1 MAMHD
6 TRSLP
11 ELLTTLVNEMS
22 TLFRQEIRLARTETS
37 ENIGKMTGAMG
48 MLAAAAVLMIPAI
61 VILLQAI
68 SAFLVAQGME
78 EHWALLVVS
87 LVVLLV
93 GVIFLSVGLGRL
105 KAAHLAPDRTL
116 EQVRRDALV
125 AREQIR

>member
-1 MAMHD
+1 MSLHD

-11 ELLTTLVNEMS
+11 ELLSTLVGEMS
-22 TLFRQEIRLARTETS
+22 TLFRQEIRLAKTETS
-37 ENIGKMTGAMG
+37 ENIGKMTGAMA

-61 VILLQAI
+61 VVLLQAI
-68 SAFLVAQGME
+68 AAFLVAQGLQQ
-78 EHWALLVVS
+78 HWALLAVS

-93 GVIFLSVGLGRL
+93 GVILLSVGLGRL
-105 KAAHLAPDRTL
+105 KAAHIAPDRTL

>member
-105 KAAHLAPDRTL
+105 KASHLAPDRTL

>member
-1 MAMHD
+1 MSIHD

-11 ELLTTLVNEMS
+11 ELLSTLVNEMS

-48 MLAAAAVLMIPAI
+48 MLAAAGVLMIPAI

-93 GVIFLSVGLGRL
+93 GVILLSVGLGRL
-105 KAAHLAPDRTL
+105 KASHLAPDRTL

>member
-1 MAMHD
+1 MSIHD

-11 ELLTTLVNEMS
+11 ELLSTLVNEMS

-48 MLAAAAVLMIPAI
+48 MLAAAAVLLIPAV

-68 SAFLVAQGME
+68 SAFLVVQGME
-78 EHWALLVVS
+78 DHWALLVVS

-93 GVIFLSVGLGRL
+93 GVILLSVGLGRL